1 MRPEEKMNDARSL
14 KGLTPDYGKMPGFK
28 LPTNDKGESTGNY
41 WSADENS
48 DFWKTDAGYQ
58 KAQETWGQNLPTFVK
73 KPQRKDIDI
82 NAIKKF
88 FTSSR

>member
-1 MRPEEKMNDARSL
+1 
-14 KGLTPDYGKMPGFK
+14 MPGFK
-28 LPTNDKGESTGNY
+28 LPTNDKGETTGNY

-82 NAIKKF
+82 DAIKKF